1 MPEQKPDLP
10 DFAVPAVLVF
20 DVNETLLDMAG
31 LEPLFLRL
39 FGEAR
44 ARHEWFAQL
53 LLYSQS
59 LTLAGIYAPFP
70 QLGAGT
76 LRMMGRARGIAV
88 EEFDLNELRTRM
100 RDLAPHSDVVPALRR
115 LRDAGFRMVTL
126 SNSAPDPQGGP
137 LQRTGLESYFE
148 RMFSVD
154 GVRRFKPAPEAYA
167 HVANALGV
175 QGREMCLVAAHTW
188 DTLGARAV
196 GWMAALVTRSGSAP
210 LPVQGVP
217 QPDIV
222 AADLSGLA
230 DVLLRGRR

>member
-1 MPEQKPDLP
+1 MTLQNNP
-10 DFAVPAVLVF
+10 VVIVF

-44 ARHEWFAQL
+44 AMHEWFAQL

-59 LTLAGIYAPFP
+59 LTLAGLYAPFA
-70 QLGAGT
+70 QLGVGT
-76 LRMMGRARGIAV
+76 LRMMGQTRGVAV
-88 EEFDLNELRTRM
+88 EEFDINELRTRM
-100 RDLAPHSDVVPALRR
+100 RDMLPHPDVVPALQR
-115 LRDAGFRMVTL
+115 LRDAGFRLVTL

-137 LQRTGLESYFE
+137 LQRTGLDSYFE

-154 GVRRFKPAPEAYA
+154 SVRRFKPAPETYA
-167 HVANALGV
+167 HVADALGV
-175 QGREMCLVAAHTW
+175 PPGEMCLVAAHPW
-188 DTLGARAV
+188 DTLGAQAA
-196 GWMAALVTRSGSAP
+196 GCMAALVTRPGNAV

-222 AADLSGLA
+222 AADLSGVA
-230 DVLLRGRR
+230 DMLLERRRQL